1 MMAGVRKRAV
11 WSRSR
16 RAVAVLGLVAGLA
29 VGVMAPAAAQS
40 VIKVAVIDV
49 NRIMTDSQR
58 GKAVLAGIEKMQSE
72 RTAQLKAMNE
82 ELTEMQKRF
91 QEGRLSL
98 AEDKLAELQ
107 GQIEEKDRL
116 FKRAREDAERDIQKR
131 RADEIERVETAVFP
145 IINTLGKEG
154 GYTLIFNKFQ
164 SGLVYAEDTVDITN
178 EVIKRL
184 DAAAAGGS
192 GSSGK

>member
-11 WSRSR
+11 FPAR
-16 RAVAVLGLVAGLA
+16 RTVAVLVAVAGLA
-29 VGVMAPAAAQS
+29 VGVLAPAAAQS
-40 VIKVAVIDV
+40 SIKIAVIDV

-58 GKAVLAGIEKMQSE
+58 GKAVLAGIEKMQAE
-72 RTAQLKAMNE
+72 RSAQLKAMNE

-131 RADEIERVETAVFP
+131 RADEIEKVESAVFP

-184 DAAAAGGS
+184 DSTAAS

>member
-11 WSRSR
+11 FPAR
-16 RAVAVLGLVAGLA
+16 RTVALLVAVAGLA
-29 VGVMAPAAAQS
+29 VGVLAPAAAQS
-40 VIKVAVIDV
+40 SIKIAVIDV

-58 GKAVLAGIEKMQSE
+58 GKAVLAGIEKMQAE
-72 RTAQLKAMNE
+72 RSAQLKAMNE

-131 RADEIERVETAVFP
+131 RADEIEKVESAVFP

-184 DAAAAGGS
+184 DSTAAS